1 MNLKQIDILLKASY
15 IYMKRN
21 VKPLF
26 NDDKRCLRANILL
39 YIFKYMIYM
48 T

>member
-1 MNLKQIDILLKASY
+1 MNLKQINIFMKASY

-26 NDDKRCLRANILL
+26 NDDKRCLREIILCHDS
-39 YIFKYMIYM
+39 YCIFSSI
-48 T
+48 